1 MYGSIAFI
9 ATASHQALFLRE
21 SQAGLANLTDP
32 FGGVC
37 EIEDPHGLGTMKIE
51 EALDPL
57 GPIGWG
63 HHVGRLFHAPPG

>member
-1 MYGSIAFI
+1 LVFELM
-9 ATASHQALFLRE
+9 ALLFKPGGTFRWSE
-21 SQAGLANLTDP
+21 AGLANLTDP